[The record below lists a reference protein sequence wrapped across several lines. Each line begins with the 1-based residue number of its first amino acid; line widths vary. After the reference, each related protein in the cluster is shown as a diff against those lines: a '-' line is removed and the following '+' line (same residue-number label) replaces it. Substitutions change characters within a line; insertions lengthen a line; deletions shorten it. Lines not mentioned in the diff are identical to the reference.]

1 MSSNKYA
8 LSRIQKNRYLL
19 ETSWDLE
26 VIEEMCA
33 RNLKTNYSLNELE
46 TIRIRA
52 EKRGVGMTL
61 DRPFSTPRGLER
73 APK

>member
-1 MSSNKYA
+1 MLNSKYA
-8 LSRIQKNRYLL
+8 LSRTRKNRYLL
-19 ETSWDLE
+19 ETDWDLE

-33 RNLKTNYSLNELE
+33 RNLITNYSLNELE

-61 DRPFSTPRGLER
+61 DRPVSTPRGLER
-73 APK
+73 AP